1 MPHKGTALR
10 SFFRSRGW
18 TYISL
23 SSSVHQEALQPL
35 FSFPA
40 SAEKSPRP
48 RAGGHLFSRTDTE
61 DTWNSHSCL
70 AWLKYSTASAHRD
83 QIHIHHS
90 SALRH
95 VSDCYTV
102 KYQLVE
108 ESKQWAIRFWW
119 NRDTAER
126 EKTLRHTSLSPQRS
140 GALWDG
146 WHEHTKSIIHESCWT
161 AWQTCCSQQRQPT
174 AELFPCENASPVG
187 SEAGIVPC
195 VERMNEY
202 KHGCCKLE
210 ISSSASAA
218 VDLWKSHC

>member
-1 MPHKGTALR
+1 MGTALR

-18 TYISL
+18 TPISL

-35 FSFPA
+35 FSFHA

-48 RAGGHLFSRTDTE
+48 WAGGHLFSRTDTE
-61 DTWNSHSCL
+61 DIWNSHSCL

-90 SALRH
+90 SALWH

-108 ESKQWAIRFWW
+108 ESEQWAIRFWW
-119 NRDTAER
+119 NRASAER

-140 GALWDG
+140 GALWDC

-161 AWQTCCSQQRQPT
+161 AWQTRCSQQRQPT
-174 AELFPCENASPVG
+174 AELCFPARTFSP
-187 SEAGIVPC
+187 SEAKRELCRVSR
-195 VERMNEY
+195 ERMNIR
-202 KHGCCKLE
+202 L
-210 ISSSASAA
+210 
-218 VDLWKSHC
+218 L